1 MSLSGISYLVY
12 KQHTRSLPYKPRV
25 LSITKLPPEIKG
37 IFSLLSTFTLGHYIT
52 SPTTGPSF
60 DFGQTYLGE
69 GCSFLAILNCHG
81 SDL

>member
-1 MSLSGISYLVY
+1 MSLSGICYLVY
-12 KQHTRSLPYKPRV
+12 KQRTRSLPYKPRV

-37 IFSLLSTFTLGHYIT
+37 IFSLFSIFAVGHYIT

-60 DFGQTYLGE
+60 DFGQTHLGE
-69 GCSFLAILNCHG
+69 GYSFLAIPNCHG